1 MCRKTENGS
10 NWHLIFPPSPP
21 RTELH
26 LNNLDSGTHTPRD
39 KCVLEKRAGSLLMWE
54 KMTHIHCQTHI
65 QAVTDM
71 KSFLLLCSFYI
82 YCFSC
87 CTFEKKTS
95 VRASTLRDPKL
106 PPLDADPLIQSELWE
121 ISKLSSKDEH
131 GQQTEQRVSH
141 ELRDETR
148 HGPDDP
154 LQDSMS
160 LPAGGDVTG
169 AEDECC
175 VTEIISLFSSVCL
188 QVQFC
193 LQSVRVGHKSEDLFS
208 SHGSSWGEHDR
219 LKGYQGL
226 SISDRFD
233 MSVKVNTYT
242 ECQPEGLSSG
252 TMHIAPKCHG
262 NRSKWKF
269 IDFSLNQN
277 GGLTNRPAFMQPHV
291 WKHSEGKMFLLVQFV
306 IEGVDVWPNN
316 FRQLIFMKHHS
327 THTNDLQ
334 PFKAVL

>member
-106 PPLDADPLIQSELWE
+106 PPLVDLDADPLIQSELWE

-131 GQQTEQRVSH
+131 GQQNRAKSQPWAQRWNTSWPRWSTTGQH
-141 ELRDETR
+141 
-148 HGPDDP
+148 
-154 LQDSMS
+154 
-160 LPAGGDVTG
+160 VTASRG
-169 AEDECC
+169 RCDGRRGWVLCNWNHL
-175 VTEIISLFSSVCL
+175 TLF
-188 QVQFC
+188 FC
-193 LQSVRVGHKSEDLFS
+193 LPSGPVLFAECESRTQVRGSLQLTRFILRGTWPSE
-208 SHGSSWGEHDR
+208 R
-219 LKGYQGL
+219 L
-226 SISDRFD
+226 SRSFD
-233 MSVKVNTYT
+233 K
-242 ECQPEGLSSG
+242 
-252 TMHIAPKCHG
+252 
-262 NRSKWKF
+262 
-269 IDFSLNQN
+269 
-277 GGLTNRPAFMQPHV
+277 RPLRHV
-291 WKHSEGKMFLLVQFV
+291 SEGKYIYWMSAWGFILWNHAHRSKMSRQSIQMKVYRFQSEPKWWTDQPSGLHAATRV
-306 IEGVDVWPNN
+306 ET
-316 FRQLIFMKHHS
+316 FRG
-327 THTNDLQ
+327 
-334 PFKAVL
+334 